1 MYSWHRVTIAISMLF
16 CLDEGIWGAPI
27 SMTGASG
34 SYTQRFDTL
43 VSSGTAIWT
52 NDVTLP
58 GWYAACSKLGDVT
71 NCTAST
77 GDSSTGGFYGFGANN
92 AADRAL
98 GSIGSGTPGHFFWGV
113 ALRNNS
119 DEPITNLCVAYDGEQ
134 WRQANAAAQTITFGY
149 LVAPVMPALTASG
162 YTAVPALDFTS
173 PVMGGSTGALDGSL
187 SGNRVALTNSFAVT
201 VPAGQT
207 ILLRWYDPD
216 HTGSDHGL
224 AIDDLR
230 LDWQAAAAQAPTPDE
245 ALGIGPA
252 GAREN
257 FDSLGVSATAPLP
270 TGWRVDKQ
278 TYVRAVAGFAAAAR
292 DTEQRAGASLSASA
306 DHGIYN
312 FGAGDAASAGDRAV
326 GGLSSGD
333 AGKSVNVYVRLRNDT
348 GQTISRW
355 HVRYRIE
362 KYRQGTNPGGF
373 RMQLYASANGR
384 DWQAV
389 PPDAD
394 VFAADSVTAGY
405 TVAPGAS
412 AHEERMVTLS
422 VPAGGCFYLAWNYA
436 VAEGATTS
444 NAQALGLDDVEINP
458 PATILMLR

>member
-1 MYSWHRVTIAISMLF
+1 MYSWHRVTIAISLLF
-16 CLDEGIWGAPI
+16 CLDAGIRGAPI
-27 SMTGASG
+27 SMTGDSG

-43 VSSGTAIWT
+43 GSSGTAIWT

-58 GWYAACSKLGDVT
+58 GWYAVCSKLGDVT
-71 NCTAST
+71 NCTASA
-77 GDSSTGGFYGFGANN
+77 GDSLTGRFYSFGTNN

-98 GSIGSGTPGHFFWGV
+98 GSIGADTPGHFSWGV

-119 DEPITNLCVAYDGEQ
+119 DEAVTNLSVAYDGEQ
-134 WRQANAAAQTITFGY
+134 WRQANAAAQAITFGY

-173 PVMGGSTGALDGSL
+173 PVMGGSTGALDGDL
-187 SGNRVALTNSFAVT
+187 SGNRVALTHSFAVT
-201 VPAGQT
+201 VPAGQM
-207 ILLRWYDPD
+207 ILLRWHDPD

-230 LDWQAAAAQAPTPDE
+230 LDWQASDALAPAAE
-245 ALGIGPA
+245 EVMGVGPA
-252 GAREN
+252 GARED
-257 FDSLGVSATAPLP
+257 FDNLGVSATAPLP

-278 TYVRAVAGFAAAAR
+278 TYVRVVAGYAAAVPF
-292 DTEQRAGASLSASA
+292 TELRAGANMSSSA

-362 KYRQGTNPGGF
+362 KYRQGTNPGGG

-389 PPDAD
+389 PPGAD
-394 VFAADSVTAGY
+394 VFAADTVTAGY
-405 TVAPGAS
+405 TVAPGS
-412 AHEERMVTLS
+412 STREERMVTLS
-422 VPAGGCFYLAWNYA
+422 VPAGGFFYLAWNYA